1 MSDPKPL
8 IMDFLERELGVDTA
22 PLDGDTPLVSDGI
35 IDSFS
40 LMSLVTFVE
49 ERFRLRVGMLDINL
63 ANFDSL
69 NRMERYIAGA
79 AGRG

>member
-40 LMSLVTFVE
+40 LMSLVTFV
-49 ERFRLRVGMLDINL
+49 
-63 ANFDSL
+63 
-69 NRMERYIAGA
+69 
-79 AGRG
+79 